1 MLQKTVSVIVPV
13 YNATEYLHKCV
24 DSIINQSYV
33 NLEIILVD
41 DGSVDESLSVC
52 EQYACQDQRIKVLH
66 KENGGLMS
74 AWMAGVEL
82 ASGEYFCFV
91 DSDDWIDP
99 CMIEELFGR
108 TSDAEQEVICCNFA
122 IEKKTGSIPQKHEL
136 PAGIYEEKKL
146 DEVKERLLG
155 NEIREVSFSRCM
167 KLISRELI
175 LNNLCYCDQRIR
187 MGEDVNIMLPALLDT
202 RRLVILEDAFYY
214 HYYFN
219 ESSMVHRYDKE
230 LVSNIQILMTCIH
243 RVMEEKLSDRELKQS
258 LLKGADQEEL
268 LLWLLVLKNE
278 ARGNP
283 SGYRRNILGL
293 CRSEEIRDLV
303 KRTEI
308 TVNQPANKLL
318 YLVMK
323 HPGEV
328 TVRLLRLAMIWYY
341 RS

>member
-24 DSIINQSYV
+24 DSIVNQSFV

-41 DGSVDESLSVC
+41 DGSLDESLSVC
-52 EQYACQDQRIKVLH
+52 EQYACQDKRIKVLH

-99 CMIEELFGR
+99 CMIEELFRR
-108 TSDAEQEVICCNFA
+108 TSDAKQEVICCNFA

-136 PAGIYEEKKL
+136 PAGLYEEKKL

-167 KLISRELI
+167 KLISKELI

-187 MGEDVNIMLPALLDT
+187 MGEDVNITAGISLSSAGQ
-202 RRLVILEDAFYY
+202 RR
-214 HYYFN
+214 
-219 ESSMVHRYDKE
+219 
-230 LVSNIQILMTCIH
+230 
-243 RVMEEKLSDRELKQS
+243 
-258 LLKGADQEEL
+258 
-268 LLWLLVLKNE
+268 
-278 ARGNP
+278 
-283 SGYRRNILGL
+283 SG
-293 CRSEEIRDLV
+293 
-303 KRTEI
+303 
-308 TVNQPANKLL
+308 
-318 YLVMK
+318 
-323 HPGEV
+323 
-328 TVRLLRLAMIWYY
+328 IW
-341 RS
+341 

>member
-24 DSIINQSYV
+24 DSIVNQSFV

-41 DGSVDESLSVC
+41 DGSLDESLSVC
-52 EQYACQDQRIKVLH
+52 EQYACQDKRVKVFH

-136 PAGIYEEKKL
+136 PAGVYEKEKL
-146 DEVKERLLG
+146 EEVKERLLG

-175 LNNLCYCDQRIR
+175 LNNLSFCDQRIR
-187 MGEDVNIMLPALLDT
+187 MGEDVNIMLPVLLDT
-202 RRLVILEDAFYY
+202 ERLVILKDAFYY

-219 ESSMVHRYDKE
+219 ESSMVHRYDRG
-230 LVSNIQILMTCIH
+230 LVSNIQILMTCI
-243 RVMEEKLSDRELKQS
+243 RRIMEEKLSDRELKQS
-258 LLKGADQEEL
+258 LLKGADQEEIL
-268 LLWLLVLKNE
+268 MWLLALKNE

-283 SGYRRNILGL
+283 SGYRRNILKL

>member
-24 DSIINQSYV
+24 DSIVNQSYV

-41 DGSVDESLSVC
+41 DGSVDESLSAC
-52 EQYACQDQRIKVLH
+52 EQYACQDKRIKVFH

-74 AWMAGVEL
+74 AWMAGVKL

-99 CMIEELFGR
+99 CMIEELFRR

-122 IEKKTGSIPQKHEL
+122 IEKKTESIPQKHEL
-136 PAGIYEEKKL
+136 PAGIYEKEKLEK
-146 DEVKERLLG
+146 VKERLLG

-187 MGEDVNIMLPALLDT
+187 MGEDVNIMLPALIDMK
-202 RRLVILEDAFYY
+202 RLVILEDAFYY

-230 LVSNIQILMTCIH
+230 LVSNIQILMTCIR
-243 RVMEEKLSDRELKQS
+243 RVTEEKLSDRELKQS
-258 LLKGADQEEL
+258 LLKGADQEEIL
-268 LLWLLVLKNE
+268 MWLLVLKNE

-283 SGYRRNILGL
+283 SGYRRNILKL
-293 CRSEEIRDLV
+293 CRSEEIRNLV

>member
-24 DSIINQSYV
+24 DSIVNQSYV

-41 DGSVDESLSVC
+41 DGSVDESLSIC
-52 EQYACQDQRIKVLH
+52 EQYACQDKRIKVLH

-99 CMIEELFGR
+99 CMIEELFRR
-108 TSDAEQEVICCNFA
+108 TSDAKQEVICCNFA

-146 DEVKERLLG
+146 DKVKERLLG

-175 LNNLCYCDQRIR
+175 LNNLSFCDQRIR

-202 RRLVILEDAFYY
+202 ERLVILEDAFYY

-219 ESSMVHRYDKE
+219 ESSMVHRYDRG
-230 LVSNIQILMTCIH
+230 LVSNIQILMTCIR
-243 RVMEEKLSDRELKQS
+243 RVMEEKLSNRELKQS
-258 LLKGADQEEL
+258 LLKGADQEEIL
-268 LLWLLVLKNE
+268 MWLLVLKNE

-283 SGYRRNILGL
+283 SGYRRNILKL
-293 CRSEEIRDLV
+293 CRSEEIRDLL

-323 HPGEV
+323 HPNEL

>member
-24 DSIINQSYV
+24 DSIVNQSYV

-52 EQYACQDQRIKVLH
+52 EQYACQDKRIKVLH

-82 ASGEYFCFV
+82 ASGEYCCFV

-99 CMIEELFGR
+99 CMIEELFRR
-108 TSDAEQEVICCNFA
+108 TSDAKQEVICCNFA

-146 DEVKERLLG
+146 DKVKERLLG

-175 LNNLCYCDQRIR
+175 LNNLSFCDQRIR

-202 RRLVILEDAFYY
+202 ERLVILEDAFYY

-219 ESSMVHRYDKE
+219 ESSMVHRYDRG
-230 LVSNIQILMTCIH
+230 LVSNIQILMTCIR
-243 RVMEEKLSDRELKQS
+243 RVMEEKLSNRELKQS
-258 LLKGADQEEL
+258 LLKGADREEL
-268 LLWLLVLKNE
+268 LLWLLALKNE

-283 SGYRRNILGL
+283 SGYRRNILKL
-293 CRSEEIRDLV
+293 CRSEEIRNLV

-328 TVRLLRLAMIWYY
+328 TVRLLRLAMVWYY

>member
-24 DSIINQSYV
+24 DSIVNQSYV

-41 DGSVDESLSVC
+41 DGSVDESLSIC
-52 EQYACQDQRIKVLH
+52 EQYACQDKRIKVLH

-99 CMIEELFGR
+99 CMIGELFRR
-108 TSDAEQEVICCNFA
+108 TSDAKQEVICCNFA

-146 DEVKERLLG
+146 DKVKERLLG

-175 LNNLCYCDQRIR
+175 LDNLCYCDQRIR

-202 RRLVILEDAFYY
+202 KRLVILEDAFYY

-219 ESSMVHRYDKE
+219 ESSMVHRYDKG
-230 LVSNIQILMTCIH
+230 LAKNIRILSGHIHQIAREKSAGKEWSARLM
-243 RVMEEKLSDRELKQS
+243 
-258 LLKGADQEEL
+258 KGADREEL
-268 LLWLLVLKNE
+268 LLWLLALKNE

-283 SGYRRNILGL
+283 SGYRRNILKL
-293 CRSEEIRDLV
+293 CRSEEIRNLV

-318 YLVMK
+318 YLIMK

>member
-24 DSIINQSYV
+24 DSIVNQSYV

-41 DGSVDESLSVC
+41 DGSVDESLSIC
-52 EQYACQDQRIKVLH
+52 EQYACQDKRIKVLH

-99 CMIEELFGR
+99 CMIEELFRR
-108 TSDAEQEVICCNFA
+108 TSDAKQEVICCNFA

-146 DEVKERLLG
+146 DKVKERLLG

-175 LNNLCYCDQRIR
+175 LNNLSFCDQRIR

-202 RRLVILEDAFYY
+202 ERLVILEDAFYY

-219 ESSMVHRYDKE
+219 ESSMVHRYDRG
-230 LVSNIQILMTCIH
+230 LVSNIQILMTCIR
-243 RVMEEKLSDRELKQS
+243 RVMEEKLSNRELKQS
-258 LLKGADQEEL
+258 LLKGADQEEIL
-268 LLWLLVLKNE
+268 MWLLVLKNE

-283 SGYRRNILGL
+283 SGYRRNILKL
-293 CRSEEIRDLV
+293 CRSEEIRDLL